1 MRAVAWVGIG
11 AGGAV
16 AATCIAL
23 GKIIG
28 GCVDA
33 FINSEEPDVG
43 DEIGDWFSERKP
55 ANYLA

>member
-23 GKIIG
+23 GKIVG

-43 DEIGDWFSERKP
+43 DEIGDWFPTQE
-55 ANYLA
+55 A